1 MIAAAA
7 RRLPLRPLLITTLF
21 SGSFLLFLVQP
32 LFGRIVLP
40 VLGGSP
46 SVWNTAM
53 LFYQAALL
61 AGYVYADWLQRLLV
75 RRQLLLHLGLFA
87 AAALTLPI
95 GMAGW
100 FPAAGSGDP
109 SLWLI
114 GLLAASIGPV
124 FLAVSA
130 QAPLMQAW
138 FARTDDGDATNP

>member
-7 RRLPLRPLLITTLF
+7 RRLPLRPLFITTLF

-61 AGYVYADWLQRLLV
+61 AGYVYADWLQRLPV

-87 AAALTLPI
+87 AARSPCLSAWRGGSRPR
-95 GMAGW
+95 
-100 FPAAGSGDP
+100 AAVIRPCGCSACWRPRSGRC
-109 SLWLI
+109 SW
-114 GLLAASIGPV
+114 
-124 FLAVSA
+124 
-130 QAPLMQAW
+130 QY
-138 FARTDDGDATNP
+138 RHRHR